1 MPRRPAVPTALG
13 LALCAGLIG
22 LTGTA
27 PAAEPAADAGPLP
40 RSFRIEDLRV
50 RLERSAGP
58 VAGAAA
64 RSLEFSG
71 RVVEQRG
78 ELLAMLDT
86 LQALQ
91 FFSLPSRM
99 TVQTSHVL
107 REDGTV
113 QTQWLQRS
121 DEPATRICVAVSPGQ
136 ERCVTFTAS
145 AAPADLVRFADQV
158 FAGHVRR

>member
-1 MPRRPAVPTALG
+1 MSDQQATLDQVFRTAR
-13 LALCAGLIG
+13 
-22 LTGTA
+22 TFNKFK
-27 PAAEPAADAGPLP
+27 PDAI
-40 RSFRIEDLRV
+40 SD
-50 RLERSAGP
+50 
-58 VAGAAA
+58 
-64 RSLEFSG
+64 
-71 RVVEQRG
+71 
-78 ELLAMLDT
+78 DT